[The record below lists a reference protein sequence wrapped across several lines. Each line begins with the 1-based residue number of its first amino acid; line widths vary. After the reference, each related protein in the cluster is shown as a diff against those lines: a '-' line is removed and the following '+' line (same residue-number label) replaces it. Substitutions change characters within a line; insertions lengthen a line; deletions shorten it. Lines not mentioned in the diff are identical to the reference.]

1 MNQIL
6 SAIKNLP
13 RRGQHNLAKIVC
25 LGFGLAVS
33 AVLIGEVYFEQ
44 TFDTWFPGHERTY
57 AINEDVVQNGQ
68 YNEWSSTSGA
78 VAPGIKAISPQVEA
92 ATRYSFMLSDVK
104 TTVDGR
110 PFTIDEVDTADSC
123 LFDVFPRATVQGN
136 LKESLSRPY
145 NCVISRSMADRIGG
159 NVVGKA
165 FELRDYD
172 FKLIIGGVYEDF
184 PYNSKLHGIDV
195 ITSLPTINKY
205 LDFEITDRWVG
216 GDRFSSYIRL
226 KKGATIDY
234 LKPNVS
240 KMMAQHSDYAEAE
253 KAGVKFNYS
262 FTQVTEDYTSNPQIK
277 TMCWIMSLLAIILLV
292 STVVNYLLIVMGNV
306 VSRFR
311 EMAVRKCFGGGQRT
325 IYSIMISESLVHVAI
340 GILLAAVLIFAC
352 KGTIEGYI
360 SAPVSTM
367 LFSRGSWIL
376 ILICLLIIFVG
387 GFVPGY
393 IYNKVPVT
401 AAFRGVHEARRRWK
415 LIMLS
420 VEFLVVT
427 VMLSLL
433 AVVQQQYREVTHED
447 MGYDYSRLAV
457 VTLDKAPVNQIQ
469 QAVTSLRSLP
479 FIEQVTT
486 AYTLPIG
493 WHSGNNIYLPG
504 DDTEYL
510 NIADQ
515 YSVGDGYLKLMGIKV
530 VEGRNFTE
538 PADSDLSEVMVSES
552 FVKRFHTTTHKQ
564 GSVVGQH
571 ICVSEHTD
579 SLHPFFT
586 ICGVYKDVSLGSS
599 LERELRPSVLF
610 HDNNVAQ
617 YILAKFTDLTPDNL
631 DRARQQLKRLL
642 PDRDVKVMPYSDL
655 VVNQYQSTDGFRMG
669 TLVTGI
675 TALVIA
681 LMGLIGYTTD
691 EVNRRRKEIA
701 IRKVNGATARDIFHM
716 LVADVLKL
724 SVPAVLIGLILSWV
738 IAGKWLQLFADRIT
752 LSPLLFVAVGLVVL
766 AIVVTIM
773 LLSARKVVNSNPVL
787 FLKDE

>member
-25 LGFGLAVS
+25 FGFGLAVS

-57 AINEDVVQNGQ
+57 AIKEAVVQNGQ
-68 YNEWSSTSGA
+68 FNEWSHTSGA
-78 VAPGIKAISPQVEA
+78 IAPGIKAISPQVEA

-110 PFTIDEVDTADSC
+110 PFSIDEVKAADSC
-123 LFDVFPRATVQGN
+123 LFDIFPRATVQGN
-136 LKESLSRPY
+136 LKEGLSRPY
-145 NCVISRSMADRIGG
+145 YCVISRSMADRIGG

-165 FELRDYD
+165 FEPRDWD
-172 FKLIIGGVYEDF
+172 CKLIIGGVYEDF
-184 PYNSKLHGIDV
+184 SYNSRLHGIDV
-195 ITSLPTINKY
+195 IVSMPTLNQF
-205 LDFEITDRWVG
+205 LGFDVSARWVG
-216 GDRFSSYIRL
+216 ADRFSSFVRL
-226 KKGATIDY
+226 RKGTTIDD
-234 LKPNVS
+234 LKPNVR
-240 KMMAQHSDYAEAE
+240 KMIAQHSEFAEAE
-253 KAGVKFNYS
+253 KAGIKFNYAFS
-262 FTQVTEDYTSNPQIK
+262 QVTADYTSNPQVR
-277 TMCWIMSLLAIILLV
+277 TMCWIMSLLAVILLV

-311 EMAVRKCFGGGQRT
+311 EMAVRKCFGGGPLT
-325 IYSIMISESLVHVAI
+325 IYGIMVSESLVHVVI
-340 GILLAAVLIFAC
+340 GIVLAAVLVFAC

-376 ILICLLIIFVG
+376 ALICLFIVFIG
-387 GFVPGY
+387 GLVPGY

-433 AVVQQQYREVTHED
+433 AVVQQQYHEVTHEN

-457 VTLDKAPVNQIQ
+457 VTLDKAPAGQMQ
-469 QAVTSLRSLP
+469 QALKSLRTLP
-479 FIEQVTT
+479 FVEQATT
-486 AYTLPIG
+486 AYKLPIE

-579 SLHPFFT
+579 SLHPFST
-586 ICGVYKDVSLGSS
+586 ICGVYKDISLGSS

-610 HDNNVAQ
+610 HDNNDAK

-631 DRARQQLKRLL
+631 DRARQQLRRLL
-642 PDRDVKVMPYSDL
+642 PDREVKITPYSYL
-655 VVNQYQSTDGFRMG
+655 VVKQYQSTDGFRMG

-724 SVPAVLIGLILSWV
+724 SVPAVIVGLILSWV

-752 LSPLLFVAVGLVVL
+752 LSSLLFLGVGLAVL
-766 AIVVTIM
+766 VIVVTIM
-773 LLSARKVVNSNPVL
+773 LLSARRVVNSNPVL

>member
-110 PFTIDEVDTADSC
+110 PFTIDEVDAADSC

-184 PYNSKLHGIDV
+184 PYNSKLHGINV

-240 KMMAQHSDYAEAE
+240 KMMAQHSDYAEAK

-325 IYSIMISESLVHVAI
+325 IYSIMISESLVHVLI

-376 ILICLLIIFVG
+376 ALICLLIIFIG

-457 VTLDKAPVNQIQ
+457 VTLDKAPVNQMQ

-504 DDTEYL
+504 DDTEYF

-579 SLHPFFT
+579 SLHPFST

-655 VVNQYQSTDGFRMG
+655 VVNQYQSTDGFRVG

-716 LVADVLKL
+716 LVTDVLKL

-752 LSPLLFVAVGLVVL
+752 LSPLLFLAVGLVVL
-766 AIVVTIM
+766 AIVVTIL
-773 LLSARKVVNSNPVL
+773 LLSARKVVNNNPVL
-787 FLKDE
+787 YLKDE

>member
-1 MNQIL
+1 MNNIIN
-6 SAIKNLP
+6 AIKNLP
-13 RRGQHNLAKIVC
+13 RRGQHNLAKIIC
-25 LGFGLAVS
+25 LGFGLSVS

-44 TFDTWFPGHERTY
+44 TVETWFPGHERTY
-57 AINEDVVQNGQ
+57 TINEDVVQNGQ

-78 VAPGIKAISPQVEA
+78 VAPGIKDMSPQVEA

-110 PFTIDEVDTADSC
+110 PFTIDEVDAADSC

-216 GDRFSSYIRL
+216 TDRFSSFIRL
-226 KKGATIDY
+226 RKGATIAD
-234 LKPNVS
+234 LKPNVR
-240 KMMAQHSDYAEAE
+240 KMMEQHSEYAEAE
-253 KAGVKFNYS
+253 KAGVKFDYS
-262 FTQVTEDYTSNPQIK
+262 FTQITEDYTSNPQVK
-277 TMCWIMSLLAIILLV
+277 TMCWIMSLLASIRLV

-306 VSRFR
+306 VMRFR
-311 EMAVRKCFGGGQRT
+311 EMAVRKCFGGGRRT
-325 IYSIMISESLVHVAI
+325 IYGITISESLVHVLI
-340 GILLAAVLIFAC
+340 GILLALALMFVC
-352 KGTIEGYI
+352 KGTIEQYI
-360 SAPVSTM
+360 STPISTM
-367 LFSRGSWIL
+367 LLSRGSWIL
-376 ILICLLIIFVG
+376 VLICLFIIFVG

-393 IYNKVPVT
+393 IYNKIPVT

-427 VMLSLL
+427 MMFSLL
-433 AVVQQQYREVTHED
+433 AVVQQQYHEVTHEN
-447 MGYDYSRLAV
+447 MGYDYSHLAV
-457 VTLDKAPVNQIQ
+457 VTVDKAPSEQKR
-469 QAVTSLRSLP
+469 QAMASLRSLP

-486 AYTLPIG
+486 ASTLPIEG
-493 WHSGNNIYLPG
+493 TSGNNIYLPG
-504 DDTEYL
+504 DDTEYF
-510 NIADQ
+510 NIADL
-515 YSVGDGYLKLMGIKV
+515 YGVGDGYLKLMGIKV
-530 VEGRNFTE
+530 VEGHNFTE
-538 PADSDLSEVMVSES
+538 PADSNLSEVMVSES
-552 FVKRFHTTTHKQ
+552 FVKRFHTTTHRQ

-579 SLHPFFT
+579 SLHPFST
-586 ICGVYKDVSLGSS
+586 ICGVYQDVSIGSS
-599 LERELRPSVLF
+599 LNRELRPSVLF
-610 HDNNVAQ
+610 HNYDDDR
-617 YILAKFTDLTPDNL
+617 YILAKFSDLSADNL
-631 DRARQQLKRLL
+631 DRARQQLKQLL

-655 VVNQYQSTDGFRMG
+655 VVDQYRSTNGFRVG
-669 TLVTGI
+669 TLTTGI

-701 IRKVNGATARDIFHM
+701 IRKVNGATARDIFRM
-716 LVADVLKL
+716 LVTDVLRL
-724 SVPAVLIGLILSWV
+724 SVPAVLVGLVLSWV
-738 IAGKWLQLFADRIT
+738 IAGQWLQLFADRIT
-752 LSPLLFVAVGLVVL
+752 LSPLLFLAVGLVVL
-766 AIVVTIM
+766 VIIVAIL

>member
-1 MNQIL
+1 MNHIL

-57 AINEDVVQNGQ
+57 TINEDVVQNGQ

-110 PFTIDEVDTADSC
+110 PFTIDEVDAADSC

-240 KMMAQHSDYAEAE
+240 KMMAQHSDYAEAK

-325 IYSIMISESLVHVAI
+325 IYSIMISESLVHVLI

-367 LFSRGSWIL
+367 LFSRGLWIL
-376 ILICLLIIFVG
+376 GLICLLIIFVG

-457 VTLDKAPVNQIQ
+457 VTLDKAPVNQMQ

-504 DDTEYL
+504 DDTEYF

-579 SLHPFFT
+579 SLHPFST

-610 HDNNVAQ
+610 HDNNYAQ

-655 VVNQYQSTDGFRMG
+655 VVNQYQSTDGFRVG

-716 LVADVLKL
+716 LVTDVLKL

-752 LSPLLFVAVGLVVL
+752 LSPLLFLAVGLVVL

>member
-110 PFTIDEVDTADSC
+110 PFTIDEVDAADSC

-184 PYNSKLHGIDV
+184 PYNSKLHGINV

-240 KMMAQHSDYAEAE
+240 KMMAQHSDYAEAK

-325 IYSIMISESLVHVAI
+325 IYSIMISESLVHVLI

-376 ILICLLIIFVG
+376 ALICLLIIFIG

-457 VTLDKAPVNQIQ
+457 VTLDKAPVNQMQ

-504 DDTEYL
+504 DDTEYF

-610 HDNNVAQ
+610 HDNNNAQ

-716 LVADVLKL
+716 LVTDVLKL

-752 LSPLLFVAVGLVVL
+752 LSPLLFLAVGLVVL

>member
-110 PFTIDEVDTADSC
+110 PFTIDEVDAADSC

-240 KMMAQHSDYAEAE
+240 KMMAQHSDYAEAK

-325 IYSIMISESLVHVAI
+325 IYSIMISESLVHVLI

-376 ILICLLIIFVG
+376 ALICLLIIFIG

-457 VTLDKAPVNQIQ
+457 VTLDKAPVNQMQ

-504 DDTEYL
+504 DDTEYF

-579 SLHPFFT
+579 SLHPFST

-610 HDNNVAQ
+610 HDNNYAQ

-716 LVADVLKL
+716 LVTDVLRL
-724 SVPAVLIGLILSWV
+724 SVPAVIVGLILSWV

-752 LSPLLFVAVGLVVL
+752 LSPLLFLAVGLVVL

>member
-1 MNQIL
+1 M
-6 SAIKNLP
+6 
-13 RRGQHNLAKIVC
+13 
-25 LGFGLAVS
+25 VS
-33 AVLIGEVYFEQ
+33 
-44 TFDTWFPGHERTY
+44 GHERTY
-57 AINEDVVQNGQ
+57 TINEDVVQNGQ
-68 YNEWSSTSGA
+68 YNEWSQTSGA
-78 VAPGIKAISPQVEA
+78 IAPGIKAISPQVEA

-110 PFTIDEVDTADSC
+110 PFTIDEVDAADSC

-240 KMMAQHSDYAEAE
+240 KMMAQHSDYAEAK

-311 EMAVRKCFGGGQRT
+311 EMAVRKCFGGGRRT
-325 IYSIMISESLVHVAI
+325 IYGIMVSESLVHVAI
-340 GILLAAVLIFAC
+340 GIVLAAVLIFAC

-367 LFSRGSWIL
+367 LLSRGLWIL
-376 ILICLLIIFVG
+376 GLICLLIIFIG

-427 VMLSLL
+427 VMLSLSCRRPA
-433 AVVQQQYREVTHED
+433 AVPRGD
-447 MGYDYSRLAV
+447 ARGYGLRLQPSRC
-457 VTLDKAPVNQIQ
+457 
-469 QAVTSLRSLP
+469 R
-479 FIEQVTT
+479 
-486 AYTLPIG
+486 
-493 WHSGNNIYLPG
+493 H
-504 DDTEYL
+504 
-510 NIADQ
+510 
-515 YSVGDGYLKLMGIKV
+515 
-530 VEGRNFTE
+530 
-538 PADSDLSEVMVSES
+538 
-552 FVKRFHTTTHKQ
+552 
-564 GSVVGQH
+564 
-571 ICVSEHTD
+571 
-579 SLHPFFT
+579 
-586 ICGVYKDVSLGSS
+586 LG
-599 LERELRPSVLF
+599 
-610 HDNNVAQ
+610 
-617 YILAKFTDLTPDNL
+617 
-631 DRARQQLKRLL
+631 
-642 PDRDVKVMPYSDL
+642 
-655 VVNQYQSTDGFRMG
+655 QSTCQ
-669 TLVTGI
+669 
-675 TALVIA
+675 
-681 LMGLIGYTTD
+681 
-691 EVNRRRKEIA
+691 
-701 IRKVNGATARDIFHM
+701 
-716 LVADVLKL
+716 
-724 SVPAVLIGLILSWV
+724 P
-738 IAGKWLQLFADRIT
+738 
-752 LSPLLFVAVGLVVL
+752 
-766 AIVVTIM
+766 
-773 LLSARKVVNSNPVL
+773 
-787 FLKDE
+787 

>member
-1 MNQIL
+1 MSQIL

-25 LGFGLAVS
+25 FGFGLAVS

-57 AINEDVVQNGQ
+57 AIKEAVVQNGQ
-68 YNEWSSTSGA
+68 FNEWSHTSGA
-78 VAPGIKAISPQVEA
+78 IAPGIKAISPQVEA

-110 PFTIDEVDTADSC
+110 PFSIDEVKAADSC
-123 LFDVFPRATVQGN
+123 LFDIFPRATVQGN
-136 LKESLSRPY
+136 LKEGLSRPY
-145 NCVISRSMADRIGG
+145 YCVISRSMADRIGG

-165 FELRDYD
+165 FEPRDWD
-172 FKLIIGGVYEDF
+172 CKLIIGGVYEDF
-184 PYNSKLHGIDV
+184 PYNSRLHGIDV
-195 ITSLPTINKY
+195 IVSMPTLNQF
-205 LDFEITDRWVG
+205 LGFDVSARWVG
-216 GDRFSSYIRL
+216 ADRFSSFVRL
-226 KKGATIDY
+226 RKGTTIDD
-234 LKPNVS
+234 LKPNVR
-240 KMMAQHSDYAEAE
+240 KMIAQHSEFAEAE
-253 KAGVKFNYS
+253 KAGIRFNYAFS
-262 FTQVTEDYTSNPQIK
+262 QVTADYTSNPQVR
-277 TMCWIMSLLAIILLV
+277 TMCWIMSLLAVILLV

-311 EMAVRKCFGGGQRT
+311 EMAVRKCFGGGPLT
-325 IYSIMISESLVHVAI
+325 IYGIMVSESLVHVVI
-340 GILLAAVLIFAC
+340 SIVLAAVLVFAC

-360 SAPVSTM
+360 STPVSTM

-376 ILICLLIIFVG
+376 ALICLFIVFIG
-387 GFVPGY
+387 GLVPGY

-433 AVVQQQYREVTHED
+433 AVVQQQYHEVTHEN

-457 VTLDKAPVNQIQ
+457 VTLDKAPAGQMQ
-469 QAVTSLRSLP
+469 QALKSLRTLP
-479 FIEQVTT
+479 FVEQATT
-486 AYTLPIG
+486 AYKLPIE

-579 SLHPFFT
+579 SLHPFST
-586 ICGVYKDVSLGSS
+586 ICGVYKDISLGSS

-610 HDNNVAQ
+610 HDNNDAK

-631 DRARQQLKRLL
+631 DRARQQLRRLL
-642 PDRDVKVMPYSDL
+642 PDREVKITPYSDL
-655 VVNQYQSTDGFRMG
+655 VVKQYQSTDGFRMG

-724 SVPAVLIGLILSWV
+724 SVPAVIVGLILSWV

-752 LSPLLFVAVGLVVL
+752 LSSLLFLGVGLAVL
-766 AIVVTIM
+766 VIVVTIM
-773 LLSARKVVNSNPVL
+773 LLSARRVVNSNPVL

>member
-110 PFTIDEVDTADSC
+110 PFTIDEVDAADSC

-184 PYNSKLHGIDV
+184 PYNSKLHGINV

-240 KMMAQHSDYAEAE
+240 KMMAQHSDYAEAK

-325 IYSIMISESLVHVAI
+325 IYSIMISESLVHVLI

-376 ILICLLIIFVG
+376 ALICLLIIFIG

-457 VTLDKAPVNQIQ
+457 VTLDKAPVNQMQ

-504 DDTEYL
+504 DDTEYF

-579 SLHPFFT
+579 SLHPFST

-655 VVNQYQSTDGFRMG
+655 VVNQYQSTDGFRVG

-716 LVADVLKL
+716 LVTDVLKL

-752 LSPLLFVAVGLVVL
+752 LSPLLFLAVGLVVL

-773 LLSARKVVNSNPVL
+773 LLSVRKVVNSNPVL

>member
-1 MNQIL
+1 MNHIL

-68 YNEWSSTSGA
+68 YNEWSQTSGA
-78 VAPGIKAISPQVEA
+78 IAPGIKAISPQVEA

-110 PFTIDEVDTADSC
+110 PFTIDEVDAADSC

-240 KMMAQHSDYAEAE
+240 KMMAQHSDYAEAK

-262 FTQVTEDYTSNPQIK
+262 FTQVTEDYISNPQVK
-277 TMCWIMSLLAIILLV
+277 TMCWIMTLLAIILLV

-325 IYSIMISESLVHVAI
+325 IYSIMVSESLVHVLI

-376 ILICLLIIFVG
+376 ALICLLIIFIG
-387 GFVPGY
+387 SFVPGY

-457 VTLDKAPVNQIQ
+457 VTLDKAPVNQMQ

-504 DDTEYL
+504 DDTEYF

-579 SLHPFFT
+579 SLHPFST

-610 HDNNVAQ
+610 HDNNDAQ

-716 LVADVLKL
+716 LVTDVLRL
-724 SVPAVLIGLILSWV
+724 SVPAVIVGLILSWV

-752 LSPLLFVAVGLVVL
+752 LSPLLFIAVGLVVL
-766 AIVVTIM
+766 AIVVAI
-773 LLSARKVVNSNPVL
+773 LLLAARKVVNSNPVL

>member
-1 MNQIL
+1 MNHIL

-57 AINEDVVQNGQ
+57 TINEDVVQNGQ
-68 YNEWSSTSGA
+68 YNEWSQTSGA
-78 VAPGIKAISPQVEA
+78 IAPGIKAISPQVEA

-110 PFTIDEVDTADSC
+110 PFTIDEVDAADSC

-325 IYSIMISESLVHVAI
+325 IYSIMISESLVHVLI

-376 ILICLLIIFVG
+376 VLICLLIIFIG

-401 AAFRGVHEARRRWK
+401 AAFRGVHETRRRWK

-457 VTLDKAPVNQIQ
+457 VTLDKAPVNQMQ

-504 DDTEYL
+504 DDTEYF

-610 HDNNVAQ
+610 HDNNNAQ

-716 LVADVLKL
+716 LVTDVLKL
-724 SVPAVLIGLILSWV
+724 SIPAVLIGLILSWV

-752 LSPLLFVAVGLVVL
+752 LSPLLFLAVGLVVL

>member
-57 AINEDVVQNGQ
+57 TINEDVVQNGQ

-78 VAPGIKAISPQVEA
+78 VAPGIKAVSPQVEA

-110 PFTIDEVDTADSC
+110 PFTIDEVDAADSC

-172 FKLIIGGVYEDF
+172 FKLIIGGVYENF

-226 KKGATIDY
+226 KKGATIGY

-240 KMMAQHSDYAEAE
+240 KMMAQHSDYAEAK

-277 TMCWIMSLLAIILLV
+277 TMCWIMTLLAIILLV

-306 VSRFR
+306 VMRFR
-311 EMAVRKCFGGGQRT
+311 EMAVRKCFGGGRRT
-325 IYSIMISESLVHVAI
+325 IYGITISESLVHVLI

-367 LFSRGSWIL
+367 LFSRGLWIL
-376 ILICLLIIFVG
+376 GLICLLIIFVG

-457 VTLDKAPVNQIQ
+457 VTLDKAPVNQMQ

-504 DDTEYL
+504 DDTEYF

-552 FVKRFHTTTHKQ
+552 FVKHFHTTTHKQ

-579 SLHPFFT
+579 SLHPFST

-610 HDNNVAQ
+610 HDNNYAQ

-716 LVADVLKL
+716 LVTDVLKL

-752 LSPLLFVAVGLVVL
+752 LSPLLFLAVGLVVL

>member
-1 MNQIL
+1 MNHIL

-110 PFTIDEVDTADSC
+110 PFTIDEVDAADSC

-277 TMCWIMSLLAIILLV
+277 TMCWIMTLLAIILLV

-325 IYSIMISESLVHVAI
+325 IYGIMISESLVHVLI

-376 ILICLLIIFVG
+376 VLICLLIIFIG

-457 VTLDKAPVNQIQ
+457 VTLDKAPVNQMQ

-504 DDTEYL
+504 DDTEYF

-610 HDNNVAQ
+610 HDNNDAQ

-655 VVNQYQSTDGFRMG
+655 VVNQYQSTDGFRVG

-716 LVADVLKL
+716 LVTDVLKL

-752 LSPLLFVAVGLVVL
+752 LSPLLFLAVGLVVL

>member
-1 MNQIL
+1 MNNIVKAL
-6 SAIKNLP
+6 KNLP

-110 PFTIDEVDTADSC
+110 PFTIDEVDAADSC

-240 KMMAQHSDYAEAE
+240 KMMAQHSDYAEAK

-306 VSRFR
+306 VMRFR
-311 EMAVRKCFGGGQRT
+311 EMAVRKCFGGGRRT
-325 IYSIMISESLVHVAI
+325 IYGIMVSESLVHVAL

-401 AAFRGVHEARRRWK
+401 AAFRGVHEARHRWK

-457 VTLDKAPVNQIQ
+457 VTLDKAPVNQMQ

-504 DDTEYL
+504 DDTEYF

-515 YSVGDGYLKLMGIKV
+515 YSVADGYLKLMGIKV

-716 LVADVLKL
+716 LVTDVLKL

>member
-25 LGFGLAVS
+25 FGFGLAVS

-57 AINEDVVQNGQ
+57 AIKEAVVQNGQ
-68 YNEWSSTSGA
+68 FNEWSHTSGA
-78 VAPGIKAISPQVEA
+78 IAPGIKAISPQVEA

-110 PFTIDEVDTADSC
+110 PFSIDEVKAADSC
-123 LFDVFPRATVQGN
+123 LFDIFPRATVQGN
-136 LKESLSRPY
+136 LKEGLSRPY
-145 NCVISRSMADRIGG
+145 YCVISRSMADRIGG

-165 FELRDYD
+165 FEPRDWD
-172 FKLIIGGVYEDF
+172 CKLIIGGVYEDF
-184 PYNSKLHGIDV
+184 PYNSRLHGIDV
-195 ITSLPTINKY
+195 IVSMPTLNQF
-205 LDFEITDRWVG
+205 LGFDVSARWVG
-216 GDRFSSYIRL
+216 ADRFSSFVRL
-226 KKGATIDY
+226 RKGTTIDD
-234 LKPNVS
+234 LKPNVR
-240 KMMAQHSDYAEAE
+240 KMIAQHSEFAEAE
-253 KAGVKFNYS
+253 KAGIKFNYAFS
-262 FTQVTEDYTSNPQIK
+262 QVTADYTSNPQVR
-277 TMCWIMSLLAIILLV
+277 TMCWIMSLLAVILLV

-311 EMAVRKCFGGGQRT
+311 EMAVRKCFGGGPLT
-325 IYSIMISESLVHVAI
+325 IYGIMVSESLVHVVI
-340 GILLAAVLIFAC
+340 GIVLAAVLVFAC

-376 ILICLLIIFVG
+376 ALICLFIVFIG
-387 GFVPGY
+387 GLVPGY

-433 AVVQQQYREVTHED
+433 AVVQQQYHEVTHEN

-457 VTLDKAPVNQIQ
+457 VTLDKAPAGQMQ
-469 QAVTSLRSLP
+469 QALKSLRTLP
-479 FIEQVTT
+479 FVEQATT
-486 AYTLPIG
+486 AYKLPIE

-579 SLHPFFT
+579 SLHPFST
-586 ICGVYKDVSLGSS
+586 ICGVYKDISLGSS

-610 HDNNVAQ
+610 HDNNDAK

-631 DRARQQLKRLL
+631 DRARQQLRRLL
-642 PDRDVKVMPYSDL
+642 PDREVKITPYSDL
-655 VVNQYQSTDGFRMG
+655 VVKQYQSTDGFRMG

-724 SVPAVLIGLILSWV
+724 SVPAVIVGLILSWV

-752 LSPLLFVAVGLVVL
+752 LSSLLFLGVGLAVL
-766 AIVVTIM
+766 VIVVTIM
-773 LLSARKVVNSNPVL
+773 LLSARRVVNSNPVL

>member
-1 MNQIL
+1 MSQIL

-13 RRGQHNLAKIVC
+13 RRSQHNLAKIVC
-25 LGFGLAVS
+25 FGFGLAVS

-57 AINEDVVQNGQ
+57 AIKEAVVQNGQ
-68 YNEWSSTSGA
+68 FNEWSHTSGA
-78 VAPGIKAISPQVEA
+78 IAPGIKAISPQVEA

-110 PFTIDEVDTADSC
+110 PFSIDEVKAADSC
-123 LFDVFPRATVQGN
+123 LFDIFPRATVQGN
-136 LKESLSRPY
+136 LKEGLSRPY
-145 NCVISRSMADRIGG
+145 YCVISRSMADRIGG

-165 FELRDYD
+165 FEPRDWD
-172 FKLIIGGVYEDF
+172 CKLIIGGVYEDF
-184 PYNSKLHGIDV
+184 SYNSRLHGIDV
-195 ITSLPTINKY
+195 IVSMPTLNQF
-205 LDFEITDRWVG
+205 LGFDVSARWVG
-216 GDRFSSYIRL
+216 ADRFSSFVRL
-226 KKGATIDY
+226 RKGTTIDD
-234 LKPNVS
+234 LKPNVR
-240 KMMAQHSDYAEAE
+240 KMIAQHSEFAEAE
-253 KAGVKFNYS
+253 KAGIKFNYAFS
-262 FTQVTEDYTSNPQIK
+262 QVTADYTSNPQVR
-277 TMCWIMSLLAIILLV
+277 TMCWIMSLLAVILLV

-311 EMAVRKCFGGGQRT
+311 EMAVRKCFGGGPLT
-325 IYSIMISESLVHVAI
+325 IYGIMVSESLVHVVI
-340 GILLAAVLIFAC
+340 GIVLAAVLVFAC

-376 ILICLLIIFVG
+376 ALICLFIVFIG
-387 GFVPGY
+387 GLVPGY

-420 VEFLVVT
+420 VEFPVVT

-433 AVVQQQYREVTHED
+433 AVVQQQYHEVTHEN

-457 VTLDKAPVNQIQ
+457 VTLDKAPAGQMQ
-469 QAVTSLRSLP
+469 QALKSLRTLP
-479 FIEQVTT
+479 FVEQATT
-486 AYTLPIG
+486 AYKLPIE

-579 SLHPFFT
+579 SLHPFST
-586 ICGVYKDVSLGSS
+586 ICGVYKDISLGSS

-610 HDNNVAQ
+610 HDNNDAK

-631 DRARQQLKRLL
+631 DRARQQLRRLL
-642 PDRDVKVMPYSDL
+642 PDREVKITPYSDL
-655 VVNQYQSTDGFRMG
+655 VVKQYQSTDGFRMG

-724 SVPAVLIGLILSWV
+724 SVPAVIVGLILSWV

-752 LSPLLFVAVGLVVL
+752 LSSLLFLGVGLAVL
-766 AIVVTIM
+766 VIVVTIM
-773 LLSARKVVNSNPVL
+773 LLSARRVVNSNPVL

>member
-1 MNQIL
+1 MNHIL

-110 PFTIDEVDTADSC
+110 PFTIDEVDAADSC

-240 KMMAQHSDYAEAE
+240 KMMAQHSDYAEAK

-262 FTQVTEDYTSNPQIK
+262 FTQVTEDYTSNPQVR

-311 EMAVRKCFGGGQRT
+311 EMAVRKCFGGGRRT
-325 IYSIMISESLVHVAI
+325 IYGIMVSESLVHVAI

-367 LFSRGSWIL
+367 LLSRGSWIL
-376 ILICLLIIFVG
+376 VLICLLIIFVG

-457 VTLDKAPVNQIQ
+457 VTLDKAPVNQMQ
-469 QAVTSLRSLP
+469 QAVTPLRSLP

-504 DDTEYL
+504 DDTEYF

-579 SLHPFFT
+579 SLHPFST
-586 ICGVYKDVSLGSS
+586 ICGVYKDVNLGSS
-599 LERELRPSVLF
+599 FERELRPSVLF
-610 HDNNVAQ
+610 HDNNNAQ

-716 LVADVLKL
+716 FVTDVLKL

-752 LSPLLFVAVGLVVL
+752 LSPLLFVAVGVVVL
-766 AIVVTIM
+766 AIVVAIM

>member
-57 AINEDVVQNGQ
+57 TINEDVVQNGQ
-68 YNEWSSTSGA
+68 YNEWSQTSGA
-78 VAPGIKAISPQVEA
+78 IAPGIKAISPQVEA

-110 PFTIDEVDTADSC
+110 PFTIDEVDAADSC

-240 KMMAQHSDYAEAE
+240 KMMAQHSDYAEAK

-277 TMCWIMSLLAIILLV
+277 TMCWIMTLLAIILLV

-376 ILICLLIIFVG
+376 ALVCLLIIFIG

-401 AAFRGVHEARRRWK
+401 AAFRGVHDARRRWK

-457 VTLDKAPVNQIQ
+457 VTLDKAPVNQMQ

-504 DDTEYL
+504 DDTEYF

-579 SLHPFFT
+579 SLHPFST

-610 HDNNVAQ
+610 HDNNDAQ

-655 VVNQYQSTDGFRMG
+655 VVNQYQSTDGFRVG

-716 LVADVLKL
+716 LVTDVLKL

-752 LSPLLFVAVGLVVL
+752 LSPLLFLAVGLVVL

>member
-1 MNQIL
+1 MSQIL

-13 RRGQHNLAKIVC
+13 RRSQHNLAKIVC
-25 LGFGLAVS
+25 FGFGLAVS

-57 AINEDVVQNGQ
+57 AIKEAVVQNGQ
-68 YNEWSSTSGA
+68 FNEWSHTSGA
-78 VAPGIKAISPQVEA
+78 IAPGIKAISPQVEA

-110 PFTIDEVDTADSC
+110 PFSIDEVKAADSC
-123 LFDVFPRATVQGN
+123 LFDIFPRATVQGN
-136 LKESLSRPY
+136 LKEGLSRPY
-145 NCVISRSMADRIGG
+145 YCVISRSMADRIGG

-165 FELRDYD
+165 FEPRDWD
-172 FKLIIGGVYEDF
+172 CKLIIGGVYEDF
-184 PYNSKLHGIDV
+184 SYNSRLHGIDV
-195 ITSLPTINKY
+195 IVSMPTLNQF
-205 LDFEITDRWVG
+205 LGFDVSARWVG
-216 GDRFSSYIRL
+216 ADRFSSFVRL
-226 KKGATIDY
+226 RKGTTIDD
-234 LKPNVS
+234 LKPNVR
-240 KMMAQHSDYAEAE
+240 KMIAQHSEFAEAE
-253 KAGVKFNYS
+253 KAGIKFNYAFS
-262 FTQVTEDYTSNPQIK
+262 QVTADYTSNPQVR
-277 TMCWIMSLLAIILLV
+277 TMCWIMSLLAVILLV

-311 EMAVRKCFGGGQRT
+311 EMAVRKCFGGGPLT
-325 IYSIMISESLVHVAI
+325 IYGIMVSESLVHVVI
-340 GILLAAVLIFAC
+340 GIVLAAVLVFAC

-376 ILICLLIIFVG
+376 ALICLFIVFIG
-387 GFVPGY
+387 GLVPGY

-433 AVVQQQYREVTHED
+433 AVVQQQYHEVTHEN

-457 VTLDKAPVNQIQ
+457 VTLDKAPAGQMQ
-469 QAVTSLRSLP
+469 QALKSLRTLP
-479 FIEQVTT
+479 FVEQATT
-486 AYTLPIG
+486 AYKLPIE

-579 SLHPFFT
+579 SLHPFST
-586 ICGVYKDVSLGSS
+586 ICGVYKDISLGSS

-610 HDNNVAQ
+610 HDNNDAK

-631 DRARQQLKRLL
+631 DRARQQLRRLL
-642 PDRDVKVMPYSDL
+642 PDREVKITPYSDL
-655 VVNQYQSTDGFRMG
+655 VVKQYQSTDGFRMG

-681 LMGLIGYTTD
+681 LMGLIGCTTD

-724 SVPAVLIGLILSWV
+724 SVPAVIVGLILSWV

-752 LSPLLFVAVGLVVL
+752 LSSLLFLGVGLAVL
-766 AIVVTIM
+766 VIVVTIM
-773 LLSARKVVNSNPVL
+773 LLSARRVVNSNPVL

>member
-1 MNQIL
+1 MNHIL

-57 AINEDVVQNGQ
+57 TINEDVVQNGQ

-110 PFTIDEVDTADSC
+110 PFTIDEVDAADSC

-240 KMMAQHSDYAEAE
+240 KMMAQHSDYAEAK

-325 IYSIMISESLVHVAI
+325 IYSIMISESLVHVLI

-367 LFSRGSWIL
+367 LFSRGLWIL
-376 ILICLLIIFVG
+376 GLICLLIIFVG

-457 VTLDKAPVNQIQ
+457 VTLDKAPVNQMQ

-504 DDTEYL
+504 DDTEYF

-579 SLHPFFT
+579 SLHPFST

-610 HDNNVAQ
+610 HDNNYAQ

-716 LVADVLKL
+716 LVTDVLKL

-752 LSPLLFVAVGLVVL
+752 LSPLLFLAVGLVVL

>member
-25 LGFGLAVS
+25 FGFGLAVS

-57 AINEDVVQNGQ
+57 AIKEAVVQNGQ
-68 YNEWSSTSGA
+68 FNEWSHTSGA
-78 VAPGIKAISPQVEA
+78 IAPGIKAISPQVEA

-110 PFTIDEVDTADSC
+110 PFSIDEVKAADSC
-123 LFDVFPRATVQGN
+123 LFDIFPRATVQGN
-136 LKESLSRPY
+136 LKEGLSRPY
-145 NCVISRSMADRIGG
+145 YCVISRSMADRIGG

-165 FELRDYD
+165 FEPRDWD
-172 FKLIIGGVYEDF
+172 CKLIIGGVYEDF
-184 PYNSKLHGIDV
+184 PYNSRLHGIDV
-195 ITSLPTINKY
+195 IVSMPTLNQF
-205 LDFEITDRWVG
+205 LGFDVSARWVG
-216 GDRFSSYIRL
+216 ADRFSSFVRL
-226 KKGATIDY
+226 RKGTTIDD
-234 LKPNVS
+234 LKPNVR
-240 KMMAQHSDYAEAE
+240 KMIAQHSEFAEAE
-253 KAGVKFNYS
+253 KAGIKFNYAFS
-262 FTQVTEDYTSNPQIK
+262 QVTADYTSNPQVR
-277 TMCWIMSLLAIILLV
+277 TMCWIMSLLAVILLV

-311 EMAVRKCFGGGQRT
+311 EMAVRKCFGGGPLT
-325 IYSIMISESLVHVAI
+325 IYGIMVSESLVHVVI
-340 GILLAAVLIFAC
+340 GIVLAAVLVFAC

-376 ILICLLIIFVG
+376 ALICLFIVFIG
-387 GFVPGY
+387 GLVPGY

-420 VEFLVVT
+420 MEFLVVT

-433 AVVQQQYREVTHED
+433 AVVQQQYHEVTHEN

-457 VTLDKAPVNQIQ
+457 VTLDKAPAGQMQ
-469 QAVTSLRSLP
+469 QALKSLRTLP
-479 FIEQVTT
+479 FVEQATT
-486 AYTLPIG
+486 AYKLPIE

-579 SLHPFFT
+579 SLHPFST
-586 ICGVYKDVSLGSS
+586 ICGVYKDISLGSS

-610 HDNNVAQ
+610 HDNNDAK

-631 DRARQQLKRLL
+631 DRARQQLRRLL
-642 PDRDVKVMPYSDL
+642 PDRDVKVRPYSDF
-655 VVNQYQSTDGFRMG
+655 VVKQYHSTDGFRVG

-675 TALVIA
+675 TVLVIA

-724 SVPAVLIGLILSWV
+724 SLPAVLVGLILSW
-738 IAGKWLQLFADRIT
+738 ITAGQWLQLFADRIT
-752 LSPLLFVAVGLVVL
+752 LSPLLFLGVGLAVLVTVV
-766 AIVVTIM
+766 AIM
-773 LLSARKVVNSNPVL
+773 LLSARKVVNSNPVNY
-787 FLKDE
+787 LKDE

>member
-110 PFTIDEVDTADSC
+110 PFTIDEVDAADSC

-262 FTQVTEDYTSNPQIK
+262 FTQITEDYTSNPQVK

-311 EMAVRKCFGGGQRT
+311 EMAVRKCFGGGRRT
-325 IYSIMISESLVHVAI
+325 IYGIMVSESLVHVLI

-376 ILICLLIIFVG
+376 ALICLFIVFIG
-387 GFVPGY
+387 GLVPGY

-457 VTLDKAPVNQIQ
+457 VTLDKAPVNQMQ

-504 DDTEYL
+504 DDTEYF

-599 LERELRPSVLF
+599 LDRELRPSVLF

-716 LVADVLKL
+716 LVTDVLKL
-724 SVPAVLIGLILSWV
+724 SIPAVLIGLILSWV
-738 IAGKWLQLFADRIT
+738 IAEKWLQLFADRIA
-752 LSPLLFVAVGLVVL
+752 LSPLLFLAVGLVVL

>member
-57 AINEDVVQNGQ
+57 TINEDVVQNGQ

-110 PFTIDEVDTADSC
+110 PFTIDEVDAADSC

-172 FKLIIGGVYEDF
+172 FKLIIGGVYENF

-240 KMMAQHSDYAEAE
+240 KMMAQHSDYAEAK

-262 FTQVTEDYTSNPQIK
+262 FTQVTEDYTSNPQIR

-325 IYSIMISESLVHVAI
+325 IYSIMISESLVHVLI

-376 ILICLLIIFVG
+376 ALICLLIIFIG

-457 VTLDKAPVNQIQ
+457 VTLDKAPVNQMQ

-504 DDTEYL
+504 DDTEYF

-579 SLHPFFT
+579 SLHPFST

-610 HDNNVAQ
+610 HDNNYAQ

-716 LVADVLKL
+716 LVTDVLKL

-752 LSPLLFVAVGLVVL
+752 LSPLLFLAVGLVVL

>member
-1 MNQIL
+1 MNNIVKAL
-6 SAIKNLP
+6 KNLP

-57 AINEDVVQNGQ
+57 TINEDVVQNGQ

-110 PFTIDEVDTADSC
+110 PFTIDEVDAADSC

-240 KMMAQHSDYAEAE
+240 KMMAQHSDYAEAK

-325 IYSIMISESLVHVAI
+325 IYSIMISESLVHVLI

-376 ILICLLIIFVG
+376 ALICLLIIFIG

-457 VTLDKAPVNQIQ
+457 VTLDKAPVNQMQ

-504 DDTEYL
+504 DDTEYF

-579 SLHPFFT
+579 SLHPFST

-610 HDNNVAQ
+610 HDNNYAQ

-655 VVNQYQSTDGFRMG
+655 VVNQYQSTDGFRVG

-716 LVADVLKL
+716 LVTDVLKL

-752 LSPLLFVAVGLVVL
+752 LSPLLFLAVGLVVL

>member
-1 MNQIL
+1 MNHIL

-110 PFTIDEVDTADSC
+110 PFTIDEVDAADSC
-123 LFDVFPRATVQGN
+123 LFDVFPRATMQGN

-240 KMMAQHSDYAEAE
+240 KMMAQHSDYAEAK

-311 EMAVRKCFGGGQRT
+311 EMAVRKCFGGGRRT
-325 IYSIMISESLVHVAI
+325 IYGIMVSESLVHVAI
-340 GILLAAVLIFAC
+340 GIVLAAVLIFAC

-367 LFSRGSWIL
+367 LLSRGSWIL
-376 ILICLLIIFVG
+376 GLICLLIIFIG

-457 VTLDKAPVNQIQ
+457 VTLDKAPVNQMQ

-504 DDTEYL
+504 DDTEYF

-610 HDNNVAQ
+610 HDNNAQ

-631 DRARQQLKRLL
+631 DRARRQLTQLL

-716 LVADVLKL
+716 LVTDVLRL
-724 SVPAVLIGLILSWV
+724 SVPAVIVGLILSWV

-752 LSPLLFVAVGLVVL
+752 LSPLLFLAVGLVVL

>member
-25 LGFGLAVS
+25 FGFGLAVS

-57 AINEDVVQNGQ
+57 AIKEAVVQNGQ
-68 YNEWSSTSGA
+68 FNEWSHTSGA
-78 VAPGIKAISPQVEA
+78 IAPGIKAISPQVEA

-110 PFTIDEVDTADSC
+110 PFSIDEVKAADSC
-123 LFDVFPRATVQGN
+123 LFDIFPRATVQGN
-136 LKESLSRPY
+136 LKEGLSRPY
-145 NCVISRSMADRIGG
+145 YCVISRSMADRIGG

-165 FELRDYD
+165 FEPRDWD
-172 FKLIIGGVYEDF
+172 CKLIIGGVYEDF
-184 PYNSKLHGIDV
+184 PYNSRLHGIDV
-195 ITSLPTINKY
+195 IVSMPTLNQF
-205 LDFEITDRWVG
+205 LGFDVSARWVG
-216 GDRFSSYIRL
+216 ADRFSSFVRL
-226 KKGATIDY
+226 RKGTTIDD
-234 LKPNVS
+234 LKPNVR
-240 KMMAQHSDYAEAE
+240 KMIAQHSEFAEAE
-253 KAGVKFNYS
+253 KAGIKFNYAFS
-262 FTQVTEDYTSNPQIK
+262 QVTADYTSNPQVR
-277 TMCWIMSLLAIILLV
+277 TMCWIMSLLAVILLV

-311 EMAVRKCFGGGQRT
+311 EMAVRKCFGGGPLT
-325 IYSIMISESLVHVAI
+325 IYGIMVSESLVHVVI
-340 GILLAAVLIFAC
+340 GIVLAAVLVFAC

-376 ILICLLIIFVG
+376 ALICLFIVFIG
-387 GFVPGY
+387 GLVPGY

-433 AVVQQQYREVTHED
+433 AVVQQQYHEVTHEN

-457 VTLDKAPVNQIQ
+457 VTLDKVPAGQMQ
-469 QAVTSLRSLP
+469 QALKSLRTLP
-479 FIEQVTT
+479 FVEQATT
-486 AYTLPIG
+486 AYKLPIE

-579 SLHPFFT
+579 SLHPFST
-586 ICGVYKDVSLGSS
+586 ICGVYKDISLGSS

-610 HDNNVAQ
+610 HDNNDAK

-631 DRARQQLKRLL
+631 DRARQQLRRLL
-642 PDRDVKVMPYSDL
+642 PDREVKITPYSDL
-655 VVNQYQSTDGFRMG
+655 VVKQYQSTDGFRMG

-724 SVPAVLIGLILSWV
+724 SVPAVIVGLILSWV

-752 LSPLLFVAVGLVVL
+752 LSSLLFLGVGLAVL
-766 AIVVTIM
+766 VIVVTIM
-773 LLSARKVVNSNPVL
+773 LLSARRVVNSNPVL

>member
-44 TFDTWFPGHERTY
+44 TFDTWFSGHERTY
-57 AINEDVVQNGQ
+57 TVNEDVVQNGQ
-68 YNEWSSTSGA
+68 YNEWSQTSGA
-78 VAPGIKAISPQVEA
+78 IAPGIKDMSPQVEA
-92 ATRYSFMLSDVK
+92 ATRYTFMLGDVK
-104 TTVDGR
+104 ATIDGR
-110 PFTIDEVDTADSC
+110 QFTIDEIKAADSC
-123 LFDVFPRATVQGN
+123 LFDVFPRKALQGN
-136 LKESLSRPY
+136 LKEGLSRPY
-145 NCVISRSMADRIGG
+145 YCVVSRSMAERIGG

-165 FELRDYD
+165 FDLRDYD
-172 FKLIIGGVYEDF
+172 YKLIIEGVYDDF
-184 PYNSKLHGIDV
+184 PYNSNLRNIDV
-195 ITSLPTINKY
+195 IVSLPTTLKVFDWDIVHHW
-205 LDFEITDRWVG
+205 TG
-216 GDRFSSYIRL
+216 TDRFSSFIRL
-226 KKGATIDY
+226 RKGAEIAD
-234 LKPNVS
+234 LKPNVR
-240 KMMAQHSDYAEAE
+240 KMIAQHSEYAEAE

-262 FTQVTEDYTSNPQIK
+262 FTQITEDYTSNPQVK

-306 VSRFR
+306 VNRFR
-311 EMAVRKCFGGGQRT
+311 EMAVRKCFGGGRRT
-325 IYSIMISESLVHVAI
+325 IYGITISESLVHVLI
-340 GILLAAVLIFAC
+340 GILLALALMFVC
-352 KGTIEGYI
+352 KGTIKQYI

-367 LFSRGSWIL
+367 LLSRGSWIL
-376 ILICLLIIFVG
+376 VLICLLIIFVG

-393 IYNKVPVT
+393 IYNEIPVT

-427 VMLSLL
+427 IMFSLL
-433 AVVQQQYREVTHED
+433 AVVQQQYHEVTHEN
-447 MGYDYSRLAV
+447 MGYDYSHLAV
-457 VTLDKAPVNQIQ
+457 VTVDKAPANQKQ
-469 QAVTSLRSLP
+469 QAVQSLRSLP
-479 FIEQVTT
+479 FVEQVTT
-486 AYTLPIG
+486 AWSLPIE

-504 DDTEYL
+504 DDTEYF

-515 YSVGDGYLKLMGIKV
+515 YSVGDGYLNLMGIKV

-538 PADSDLSEVMVSES
+538 PADSNLSEVMVSES

-571 ICVSEHTD
+571 ICISEHTD
-579 SLHPFFT
+579 SLHPFST
-586 ICGVYKDVSLGSS
+586 ICGVYQDVSLGSS
-599 LERELRPSVLF
+599 LERELRPSVVF
-610 HDNNVAQ
+610 HDNNDLR
-617 YILAKFTDLTPDNL
+617 YILAKFTDLTADNL
-631 DRARQQLKRLL
+631 DRARQQLKQLL
-642 PDRDVKVMPYSDL
+642 PDRDVKVIPYSDL
-655 VVNQYQSTDGFRMG
+655 VVDQYRSTNGFREG

-701 IRKVNGATARDIFHM
+701 IRKVNGATGRDIGRM

-724 SVPAVLIGLILSWV
+724 SVPAVIVGLVAAWI
-738 IAGKWLQLFADRIT
+738 IAAQWLQLFADRIT
-752 LSPLLFVAVGLVVL
+752 LNPLLFLAVGLGILIAVVAILLL
-766 AIVVTIM
+766 A
-773 LLSARKVVNSNPVL
+773 ARKVINSNPVL
-787 FLKDE
+787 YLKDE

>member
-25 LGFGLAVS
+25 FGFGLVVS

-57 AINEDVVQNGQ
+57 AIKEAVVQNGQ
-68 YNEWSSTSGA
+68 FNEWSHTSGA
-78 VAPGIKAISPQVEA
+78 IAPGIKAISPQVEA

-110 PFTIDEVDTADSC
+110 PFSIDEVKAADSC
-123 LFDVFPRATVQGN
+123 LFDIFPRATVQGN
-136 LKESLSRPY
+136 LKEGLSRPY
-145 NCVISRSMADRIGG
+145 YCVISRSMADRIGG

-165 FELRDYD
+165 FEPRDWD
-172 FKLIIGGVYEDF
+172 CKLIIGGVYEDF
-184 PYNSKLHGIDV
+184 PYNSRLHGIDV
-195 ITSLPTINKY
+195 IVSMPTLNQF
-205 LDFEITDRWVG
+205 LGFDVSACWVG
-216 GDRFSSYIRL
+216 ADRFSSFVRL
-226 KKGATIDY
+226 WKGTTIDD
-234 LKPNVS
+234 LKPNVR
-240 KMMAQHSDYAEAE
+240 KMIAQHSEFAEAE
-253 KAGVKFNYS
+253 KAGIKFNYAFS
-262 FTQVTEDYTSNPQIK
+262 QVTADYTSNPQVR
-277 TMCWIMSLLAIILLV
+277 TMCWIMSLLAVILLV

-311 EMAVRKCFGGGQRT
+311 EMAVRKCFGGGPLT
-325 IYSIMISESLVHVAI
+325 IYGIMVSESLVHVVI
-340 GILLAAVLIFAC
+340 GIVLAAVLVFAC

-376 ILICLLIIFVG
+376 ALICLFIVFIG
-387 GFVPGY
+387 GLVPGY

-433 AVVQQQYREVTHED
+433 AVVQQQYHEVTHEN

-457 VTLDKAPVNQIQ
+457 VTLDKAPVGQMQ
-469 QAVTSLRSLP
+469 QALKSLRTLP
-479 FIEQVTT
+479 FVEQATT
-486 AYTLPIG
+486 AYKLPIE

-579 SLHPFFT
+579 SLHPFST
-586 ICGVYKDVSLGSS
+586 ICGVYKDISLGSS

-610 HDNNVAQ
+610 HDNNDAK

-631 DRARQQLKRLL
+631 DRARQQLRRLL
-642 PDRDVKVMPYSDL
+642 PDREVKITPYSDL
-655 VVNQYQSTDGFRMG
+655 VVKQYQSTDGFRMG

-724 SVPAVLIGLILSWV
+724 SVPAVIVGLILSWV

-752 LSPLLFVAVGLVVL
+752 LSSLLFLGVGLAVL
-766 AIVVTIM
+766 VIVVTIM
-773 LLSARKVVNSNPVL
+773 LLSARRVVNSNPVL

>member
-1 MNQIL
+1 MNQIF

-44 TFDTWFPGHERTY
+44 TFDTWFSGHERTY
-57 AINEDVVQNGQ
+57 TINEDVVQNGQ

-110 PFTIDEVDTADSC
+110 PFTIDEVDAADSC

-240 KMMAQHSDYAEAE
+240 KMMAQHSDYAEAK

-325 IYSIMISESLVHVAI
+325 IYSIMISESLVHVLI

-367 LFSRGSWIL
+367 LFSRGLWIL
-376 ILICLLIIFVG
+376 GLICLLIIFVG

-457 VTLDKAPVNQIQ
+457 VTLDKAPVNQMQ

-504 DDTEYL
+504 DDTEYF

-579 SLHPFFT
+579 SLHPFST

-610 HDNNVAQ
+610 HDNNYAQ

-716 LVADVLKL
+716 LVTDVLKL

-752 LSPLLFVAVGLVVL
+752 LSPLLFLAVGLVVL

>member
-57 AINEDVVQNGQ
+57 TINEDVVQNGQ

-78 VAPGIKAISPQVEA
+78 VAPGIKAVSPQVEA

-110 PFTIDEVDTADSC
+110 PFTIDEVDAADSC

-262 FTQVTEDYTSNPQIK
+262 FTQVTEDYISNPQVK

-311 EMAVRKCFGGGQRT
+311 EMAVRKCFGGGRRT
-325 IYSIMISESLVHVAI
+325 IYGIMVSESLVHVAI

-457 VTLDKAPVNQIQ
+457 VTLDKAPVNQMQ

-504 DDTEYL
+504 DDTEYF

-579 SLHPFFT
+579 SLHPFST

-610 HDNNVAQ
+610 HDNNYAQ

-716 LVADVLKL
+716 LVTDVLKL

-752 LSPLLFVAVGLVVL
+752 LSPLLFLAVGLVVL

>member
-1 MNQIL
+1 MSQIL

-25 LGFGLAVS
+25 FGFGLAVS

-57 AINEDVVQNGQ
+57 AIKEAVVQNGQ
-68 YNEWSSTSGA
+68 FNEWSHTSGA
-78 VAPGIKAISPQVEA
+78 IAPGIKAISPQVEA

-110 PFTIDEVDTADSC
+110 PFSIDEVKAADSC
-123 LFDVFPRATVQGN
+123 LFDIFPRATVQGN
-136 LKESLSRPY
+136 LKEGLSRPY
-145 NCVISRSMADRIGG
+145 YCVISRSMADRIGG

-165 FELRDYD
+165 FEPRDWD
-172 FKLIIGGVYEDF
+172 CKLIIGGVYEDF
-184 PYNSKLHGIDV
+184 PYNSRLHGIDV
-195 ITSLPTINKY
+195 IVSMPTLNQF
-205 LDFEITDRWVG
+205 LGFDVSARWVG
-216 GDRFSSYIRL
+216 ADRFSSFVRL
-226 KKGATIDY
+226 RKGTTIDD
-234 LKPNVS
+234 LKPNVR
-240 KMMAQHSDYAEAE
+240 KMIAQHSEFAEAE
-253 KAGVKFNYS
+253 KAGIRFNYAFS
-262 FTQVTEDYTSNPQIK
+262 QVTADYTSNPQVR
-277 TMCWIMSLLAIILLV
+277 TMCWIMSLLAVILLV

-311 EMAVRKCFGGGQRT
+311 EMAVRKCFGGGPLT
-325 IYSIMISESLVHVAI
+325 IYGIMVSESLVHVVI
-340 GILLAAVLIFAC
+340 SIVLAAVLVFAC

-360 SAPVSTM
+360 STPVSTM

-376 ILICLLIIFVG
+376 ALICLFIVFIG
-387 GFVPGY
+387 GLVPGY

-433 AVVQQQYREVTHED
+433 AVVQQQYHEVTHEN

-457 VTLDKAPVNQIQ
+457 VTLDKVPAGQMQ
-469 QAVTSLRSLP
+469 QALKSLRTLP
-479 FIEQVTT
+479 FVEQATT
-486 AYTLPIG
+486 AYKLPIE

-579 SLHPFFT
+579 SLHPFST
-586 ICGVYKDVSLGSS
+586 ICGVYKDISLGSS

-610 HDNNVAQ
+610 HDNNDAK

-631 DRARQQLKRLL
+631 DRARQQLRRLL
-642 PDRDVKVMPYSDL
+642 PDREVKITPYSDL
-655 VVNQYQSTDGFRMG
+655 VVKQYQSTDGFRMG

-724 SVPAVLIGLILSWV
+724 SVPAVIVGLILSWV

-752 LSPLLFVAVGLVVL
+752 LSSLLFLGVGLAVL
-766 AIVVTIM
+766 VIVVTIM
-773 LLSARKVVNSNPVL
+773 LLSARRVVNSNPVL

>member
-1 MNQIL
+1 MNQIF

-68 YNEWSSTSGA
+68 YNEWSQTSGA
-78 VAPGIKAISPQVEA
+78 IAPGIKAISPQVEA

-104 TTVDGR
+104 ATVDGR
-110 PFTIDEVDTADSC
+110 PFTIDEVDAADSC

-240 KMMAQHSDYAEAE
+240 KMMAQHSDYAEAK

-325 IYSIMISESLVHVAI
+325 IYSIMISESLVHVLI
-340 GILLAAVLIFAC
+340 GILLALALIFVC
-352 KGTIEGYI
+352 KGTIKQYI

-367 LFSRGSWIL
+367 LLSRGSWIL
-376 ILICLLIIFVG
+376 VLICLLIIFVG

-393 IYNKVPVT
+393 IYNKIPVT

-427 VMLSLL
+427 IMLSLL
-433 AVVQQQYREVTHED
+433 AVVQQQYHEVTHEN
-447 MGYDYSRLAV
+447 MGYDYSHLAV
-457 VTLDKAPVNQIQ
+457 VTVDKAPSNQKRQ
-469 QAVTSLRSLP
+469 VMVSLRSLP
-479 FIEQVTT
+479 FVEQVTT
-486 AYTLPIG
+486 AWSLPIEG
-493 WHSGNNIYLPG
+493 HSGNNIYLPG
-504 DDTEYL
+504 DDTEYF

-538 PADSDLSEVMVSES
+538 PADSNLSEVMVSES
-552 FVKRFHTTTHKQ
+552 FVKRFHTTTHRQ

-579 SLHPFFT
+579 SLHPFST
-586 ICGVYKDVSLGSS
+586 ICGVYQDVSIGSS
-599 LERELRPSVLF
+599 LNRELRPSVIF
-610 HDNNVAQ
+610 HDNNDTR
-617 YILAKFTDLTPDNL
+617 YILAKFSDLTADNL
-631 DRARQQLKRLL
+631 DRARQQLKQLL

-701 IRKVNGATARDIFHM
+701 IRKVNGATARDILHM
-716 LVADVLKL
+716 LVTDVLKL

-738 IAGKWLQLFADRIT
+738 IAGQWLQLFADRIT
-752 LSPLLFVAVGLVVL
+752 LSPLLFLAVGLVVL
-766 AIVVTIM
+766 IIIVAIL

>member
-57 AINEDVVQNGQ
+57 TINEDVVQNGQ

-110 PFTIDEVDTADSC
+110 PFTIDEVDAADSC

-240 KMMAQHSDYAEAE
+240 KMMAQHSDYAEAK

-262 FTQVTEDYTSNPQIK
+262 FTQVTEDYISNPQVK

-325 IYSIMISESLVHVAI
+325 IYGIMISESLVHVLI

-376 ILICLLIIFVG
+376 VLICLLIIFIG

-457 VTLDKAPVNQIQ
+457 VTLDKAPVNQMQ

-504 DDTEYL
+504 DDTEYF

-610 HDNNVAQ
+610 HDNNDAQ

-716 LVADVLKL
+716 LVTDVLKL

-752 LSPLLFVAVGLVVL
+752 LSPLLFLAVGLLMLIIIV
-766 AIVVTIM
+766 AIL

-787 FLKDE
+787 YLNDV